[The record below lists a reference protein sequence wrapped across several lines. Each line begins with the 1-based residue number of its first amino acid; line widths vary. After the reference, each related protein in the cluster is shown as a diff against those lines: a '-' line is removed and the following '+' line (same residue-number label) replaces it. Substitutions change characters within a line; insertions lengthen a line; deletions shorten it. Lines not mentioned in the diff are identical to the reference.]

1 MTRPTG
7 IFNCAHPTCG
17 KKFSRRDHLAR
28 HQRNHQPLR
37 YLCRR
42 PQCTR
47 AFARKDLLAK
57 HEKRH
62 AREDAGDDDGAGE
75 NGADAATTQR
85 KTEPAPFW
93 LLAENARSP
102 SLNAPLSTA
111 DLIEWILDDRPEAR
125 VHESGRSLEY
135 PAAVSPM
142 ALLEALAVVLPD
154 FPPSPNRAHVSEPV
168 RQSLVALV
176 PQLEACAD
184 FLAAHIAR
192 AIQVFWLAFH
202 SQYPLLHRPSFSNE
216 RAHPLLLLAMVMVGA
231 SLVPSMALDGVF
243 SDAAALAQHIADPLR
258 WLILAHP
265 QCHPPAKVW
274 VVQSL
279 ILLEWF
285 EILLSSR
292 RMHERAY
299 LHHGLKIQLLRRLP
313 ILGGDPLKD
322 DMDDTAQ
329 ALVWN
334 QWIEAESMKRAT
346 LIAFY
351 LDTVHASVY
360 GHNMVLYAHQIKMSL
375 PCDDDLWEFDNLGQ
389 GVREFNP
396 RSVKFLLA
404 LKLLLRHQ
412 YVETS
417 ALGSKILLAGILAV
431 MYQLQQKEVQA
442 KALEW
447 CTLESRWRALFTD
460 AIYAWRAAMENC
472 CDSRKCVS
480 YQHSQDAVPP
490 MLGDKD
496 TRCKISLYHIAQI
509 YMRISHYDYIIY
521 AGAPSR
527 MNVPVGMN
535 EYRIVEKRIHDW
547 AAESSGR
554 IAVVHAYLFLFEMFL
569 HPEHDDITFAY
580 NPNHDPMVHRRNIVV
595 SCVLVIF
602 AYNFSL
608 HGPEL
613 NIIDSVVE
621 DLYPEREDAYEYLKQ
636 VRRSFRE
643 AASGTQLL
651 EVPYYS
657 KDLIELWLENLL
669 QQQKTQHI
677 VGLLKLVARAYKS
690 CIWEVGREYSR
701 LLVNC
706 IRRCLGQK
714 QVFCTNMYEA

>member
-1 MTRPTG
+1 M
-7 IFNCAHPTCG
+7 A
-17 KKFSRRDHLAR
+17 
-28 HQRNHQPLR
+28 
-37 YLCRR
+37 
-42 PQCTR
+42 
-47 AFARKDLLAK
+47 
-57 HEKRH
+57 
-62 AREDAGDDDGAGE
+62 DDDVDDDVDDDAE
-75 NGADAATTQR
+75 TATKKRLISEANDSRQRLDRTLPANKMEKLQFQQGAD
-85 KTEPAPFW
+85 KAP
-93 LLAENARSP
+93 SP
-102 SLNAPLSTA
+102 NLNALLSTA
-111 DLIEWILDDRPEAR
+111 ELIEWILDDGPETR
-125 VHESGRSLEY
+125 VDESIPNLEY
-135 PAAVSPM
+135 SAVISPIT
-142 ALLEALAVVLPD
+142 LLEAIAVVLPD
-154 FPPSPNRAHVSEPV
+154 FPPSPNRAHVSETL
-168 RQSLVALV
+168 RLNLVVLV
-176 PQLEACAD
+176 PQLEVCAD
-184 FLAAHIAR
+184 FLTAHIAR

-216 RAHPLLLLAMVMVGA
+216 RAHPLLLLSMVMVGA
-231 SLVPSMALDGVF
+231 SLVPSMALECLF
-243 SDAAALAQHIADPLR
+243 TDAAGLAEQIADPLR

-265 QCHPPAKVW
+265 ECHPPAKVW

-292 RMHERAY
+292 RIHERAY

-329 ALVWN
+329 VLVWN

-389 GVREFNP
+389 GLREFKP
-396 RSVKFLLA
+396 KSVKFLLA
-404 LKLLLRHQ
+404 LKLLLRHE

-431 MYQLQQKEVQA
+431 MYQLQQKEIQA

-490 MLGDKD
+490 MLGDND

-527 MNVPVGMN
+527 MNVPVGMH
-535 EYRIVEKRIHDW
+535 EYRIVENRIRNW
-547 AAESSGR
+547 ATDPSGR
-554 IAVVHAYLFLFEMFL
+554 ITVVHAYLFLFEMFL

-602 AYNFSL
+602 AYNFTL

-613 NIIDSVVE
+613 SIIESVVE
-621 DLYPEREDAYEYLKQ
+621 DLYPEREDAYEYLKRIRQ
-636 VRRSFRE
+636 GFRE
-643 AASGTQLL
+643 AAAGTRLL
-651 EVPYYS
+651 ELPYYS

-669 QQQKTQHI
+669 LQQKTQQV
-677 VGLLKLVARAYKS
+677 VGLLKLVARAYSS

-714 QVFCTNMYEA
+714 LVFCANMYEV